1 MTKTIFKTLILLV
14 LMGATS
20 CHKDEEEQTE
30 QKTDY
35 SSLFDY
41 NVSLWVDNMT
51 KDKDITLQLVYLN
64 SYKREVIKANSNF
77 DRTKIKAI
85 ELLKYFEID
94 MSDPYLENGEIRYF
108 IISNK
113 NVIKYGY
120 LNKSNNLADIIIY
133 YDDNGELAVT
143 GTSQTHLD

>member
-1 MTKTIFKTLILLV
+1 MTKTIFKTLILLLV
-14 LMGATS
+14 LMGTS

-51 KDKDITLQLVYLN
+51 KNKDITLQLVYLN

-94 MSDPYLENGEIRYF
+94 MSDPYLRNGEIRYF